1 MTKLIPS
8 IPASIYEVKQNLM
21 STFSE
26 CNDFII
32 RDLELSTGT
41 NIKINASVAFIEGL
55 VNTDLL
61 NRDVI
66 TPLLNNNYN
75 NEKLSIG
82 TMKKHLFL
90 GQIIEETDFNNVIQS
105 ILVGSAAIFV
115 DGESSCA
122 IVNIS
127 ETPGRQ
133 ISEPHTEISI
143 RGPREGF
150 VEKGETNVS
159 IIRIKICNP
168 NFKVEA
174 MKIGKQT
181 NTQIYICYIKGIAN
195 NEIIET
201 VKQRLKKID
210 TDAILESGYI
220 EQFIED
226 EPFSMFP
233 TIGNSEKPDK
243 VTAKLLEGRVAIV
256 CDGTPLVLTV
266 PYLIVEAIQA
276 SEDYYEKF
284 HYSTIVRILR
294 IAALF
299 IATWLP
305 AIYVSLI
312 SFNQSIIPFK
322 LLLTMSASREGIPF
336 SPFLEAVIMLITFE
350 LLHEAGIRMPRPLGQ
365 TIGIIGA
372 IVLGEAA
379 VRAGFVSSPMI
390 MVVSLT
396 GVCSFISPP
405 LTRVCAIARILML
418 IAANILGL
426 LGVVVVYV
434 AIFIHLCTI
443 RSFGVPYLSPISP
456 INFTDLKDTA
466 IRFPIWS
473 LVTRPRVLIWD
484 NNNLKHRMKNSK
496 PQKED

>member
-1 MTKLIPS
+1 MPELKPS
-8 IPASIYEVKQNLM
+8 IPTSISEIKQNLM
-21 STFSE
+21 NTFSE
-26 CNDFII
+26 CSDFII
-32 RDLELSTGT
+32 RDIELTTGT
-41 NIKINASVAFIEGL
+41 NVKTNASVAFIEGL
-55 VNTDLL
+55 VNADLL
-61 NRDVI
+61 NRDII
-66 TPLLNNNYN
+66 TPLISNNFN
-75 NEKLSIG
+75 NEKLSIVNI
-82 TMKKHLFL
+82 KKHLYC
-90 GQIIEETDFNNVIQS
+90 GQIIEEFDFNNTIQS
-105 ILVGSAAIFV
+105 ILIGSTAIFI
-115 DGESSCA
+115 DGESSAA
-122 IVNIS
+122 IVNVS
-127 ETPGRQ
+127 ESPGRQ
-133 ISEPHTEISI
+133 IGEPETEITI

-159 IIRIKICNP
+159 LIRRKLCNP

-220 EQFIED
+220 EHFIED
-226 EPFSMFP
+226 EPLSIFP
-233 TIGNSEKPDK
+233 TVGNSEKPDK
-243 VTAKLLEGRVAIV
+243 VAGKLLEGRVAIV

-266 PYLIVEAIQA
+266 PYLIIEAIQA

-284 HYSTIVRILR
+284 HYSSLIRILR
-294 IAALF
+294 IIALF

-305 AIYVSLI
+305 AVYVSLI

-322 LLLTMSASREGIPF
+322 LLLSMSASREGIPF
-336 SPFLEAVIMLITFE
+336 SPFIEAALMLLTFE
-350 LLHEAGIRMPRPLGQ
+350 LLREAGIRMPRALGQ

-379 VRAGFVSSPMI
+379 VKAGFASAPMI
-390 MVVSLT
+390 IVVSLT
-396 GVCSFISPP
+396 AVSSFIAPP
-405 LTRVCAIARILML
+405 LMRVCAIARILML
-418 IAANILGL
+418 LAANFLGL
-426 LGVVVVYV
+426 LGIVVVFV
-434 AIFIHLCTI
+434 AIFIHLCKI

-466 IRFPIWS
+466 IKFPLWS
-473 LVTRPRVLIWD
+473 LITRPRVLIWD
-484 NNNLKHRMKNSK
+484 NENLKHRMKNSK